1 MSRSLLSSVFVEG
14 GGGDGAYCGGG
25 AGGERRERGG
35 RGGIGRMGERGGE
48 RASFWGRRGREEGD

>member
-1 MSRSLLSSVFVEG
+1 MSRSFLSSVFVEG

-35 RGGIGRMGERGGE
+35 RGGIGRMG
-48 RASFWGRRGREEGD
+48 GREGGRVSF